1 MLAQIISGAIL
12 GVDAYQVR
20 VEVDFG
26 RGMPVFH
33 VVGLPESAVRE
44 GKERVI
50 AALANVG
57 FRLPA
62 GRITVNLAP
71 ADIPKGGSAFDLPLA
86 VGLLAAAGEVP
97 TEELQRSCVVGELG
111 LDGSV
116 RPVRGVLPLAAQC
129 ATDGVRAL
137 LCPPANAAEA
147 AVVDGID
154 VVPVPDLAALLAH
167 LRGTQRLPVFPSGT
181 GEQAERDPLC
191 ELDFSDVHGQPTAK
205 RALEIAA
212 AGAHNAIMIGPPGA
226 GKSMLARR
234 LPGIL
239 PPMTHG
245 EAVAATK
252 VHSVAGTL
260 RSGQALLAARPFRA
274 PHHSVSEAGLVG
286 GGNPPRPGEVSL
298 SHHGVLFLDEV
309 PQLQR
314 HVLES
319 LRQPLEDGVVH
330 IGRAGVALSY
340 PARFMLVAAMNPCP
354 CGWFGAGTCVCKPH
368 EVQRYAN
375 RISGPLLDRIDLHI
389 HVGRVD
395 GTLLR
400 SGGSGSETSA
410 VIRQRVT
417 DARLRQQHRASKPNA
432 ALSDRELRVF
442 CRLDEGAERR
452 LRDAEKRL
460 GLSARSL
467 HRVIRVARTVA
478 DLAGR
483 DRITRNDI
491 AEVLGHRSLD
501 RSLAVR

>member
-1 MLAQIISGAIL
+1 
-12 GVDAYQVR
+12 
-20 VEVDFG
+20 VEG
-26 RGMPVFH
+26 I
-33 VVGLPESAVRE
+33 VV
-44 GKERVI
+44 I
-50 AALANVG
+50 
-57 FRLPA
+57 
-62 GRITVNLAP
+62 
-71 ADIPKGGSAFDLPLA
+71 
-86 VGLLAAAGEVP
+86 
-97 TEELQRSCVVGELG
+97 
-111 LDGSV
+111 
-116 RPVRGVLPLAAQC
+116 
-129 ATDGVRAL
+129 
-137 LCPPANAAEA
+137 
-147 AVVDGID
+147 
-154 VVPVPDLAALLAH
+154 PVPDLAALLAH
-167 LRGTQRLPVFPSGT
+167 LRGTQRLPTYHLRAAAPT
-181 GEQAERDPLC
+181 DRDPLC
-191 ELDFSDVHGQPTAK
+191 ELDFCDVHGQQTAK

-239 PPMTHG
+239 PPMTQM
-245 EAVAATK
+245 EAIEATK

-274 PHHSVSEAGLVG
+274 PHHSVSEAGIIG

-298 SHHGVLFLDEV
+298 AHHGVLFLDEV

-319 LRQPLEDGVVH
+319 LRQPLEDGVVN

-368 EVQRYAN
+368 EVQRYAS

-389 HVGRVD
+389 HVDRVD
-395 GTLLR
+395 GSVLR
-400 SGGSGSETSA
+400 SNGNVNETSA
-410 VIRQRVT
+410 TVRHRVT
-417 DARLRQQHRASKPNA
+417 DARARQQQRAGKANA
-432 ALSDRELRVF
+432 ALTDRELRKH
-442 CRLDEGAERR
+442 CTLDDGAERR

-483 DRITRNDI
+483 DRITRTDI
-491 AEVLGHRSLD
+491 SEVLGHRSLD
-501 RSLAVR
+501 RSLALR